1 MRAAGKRKGGS
12 FKVRVC
18 RHCGRK
24 TRGPAHFRHEQ
35 ACRSRS
41 RKQRSAAAGS
51 SRSRALSR
59 RPDRVRSM
67 SPTGHFFEQLR
78 RLVQQEIQRQLGVA
92 A

>member
-1 MRAAGKRKGGS
+1 MSTARKRKGGS

-41 RKQRSAAAGS
+41 RKQRSAAGGR
-51 SRSRALSR
+51 RSRVRSR
-59 RPDRVRSM
+59 PRDGVRSM

-78 RLVQQEIQRQLGVA
+78 RLVQQEIQRQLGFA
-92 A
+92 G

>member
-1 MRAAGKRKGGS
+1 MSTARKRKGGS

-35 ACRSRS
+35 ACGSRS
-41 RKQRSAAAGS
+41 RKQRSAAGS
-51 SRSRALSR
+51 SRSRARSR

-67 SPTGHFFEQLR
+67 SPTGSFFEQLR

-92 A
+92 L